1 MHNWR
6 KIETTEKGAYR
17 STWEVSPLRIH
28 SPLSRFPPLG
38 IEVRVGRGAW
48 DLGSVA
54 RLWASRF
61 SGEGGWDDQEG
72 AASLREGCVASPR
85 WGGSATR
92 V

>member
-1 MHNWR
+1 MGGIPSQN
-6 KIETTEKGAYR
+6 TFPAL
-17 STWEVSPLRIH
+17 PL
-28 SPLSRFPPLG
+28 PPPLG